1 MALAKF
7 PGRLVKRGEADA
19 VLVTAIQRAMA
30 KRGYGPFTPG
40 TFDARMKA
48 TVAQFQAQNTDS
60 DGHALVVDGEV
71 GIYTWG
77 ALFPANAIQPS
88 SAPSP
93 LMLQTLAI
101 TGTQVGQM
109 EEPAGTNRGP
119 MVDEYLRAAGI
130 DPAAGSANQRAWCA
144 AFVFW
149 GFQSASASLGVPN
162 PLPRTA
168 GCLDHWNR
176 AAKIAGVTR
185 ISRVEAYA
193 DPALIKPGLVFI
205 LDFGQGLGH
214 TGVVE
219 TLLPGG
225 RLATVEGNT
234 NEDMSRNGVGVF
246 RLDRRKLSDAT
257 LKGFIDYSAVALT
270 GAAGR
275 TPA

>member
-1 MALAKF
+1 MALPQF

-19 VLVTAIQRAMA
+19 ALVSVIQRAMA
-30 KRGYGPFTPG
+30 RRGYGPFTAG

-48 TVAQFQAQNTDS
+48 TVALFQAQNADS

-71 GIYTWG
+71 GIYTWS

-88 SAPSP
+88 SASSA
-93 LMLQTLAI
+93 LMLQALAI

-109 EEPAGTNRGP
+109 EEPVGANRGP
-119 MVDEYLRAAGI
+119 MVDVYLRSVGI
-130 DPAAGSANQRAWCA
+130 NPAAGSANQRAWCA

-149 GFQSASASLGVPN
+149 GFESASESLGGPN

-176 AAKIAGVTR
+176 AEGIGGVAR
-185 ISRVEAYA
+185 ISRAQAYS

-219 TLLPGG
+219 ALLPGG

-257 LKGFIDYSAVALT
+257 LKGFIDYS
-270 GAAGR
+270 GA
-275 TPA
+275 